1 MIFKTQFHY
10 FILNLLKIMNLNIK
24 IFLLCPIPDDQKPI
38 NEYIDLKENDFT
50 NFMLMSRKNYF
61 SKLFINF
68 LVGFVL
74 SIPLSF
80 LFNVSNQL
88 FLYSTFYSIS
98 FLILNFF
105 INLSRWSQLL
115 KRLRNSRLFYEEGS
129 WYDGQYWEKP
139 LELIKNDKLLTSQ
152 KIKPILKR
160 LIKTLLMLLSFN
172 GYVYYSYLN

>member
-1 MIFKTQFHY
+1 
-10 FILNLLKIMNLNIK
+10 MNLNIK

-38 NEYIDLKENDFT
+38 NEYINLKENDFT
-50 NFMLMSRKNYF
+50 NLMLLSKKNYF
-61 SKLFINF
+61 SKIFINF
-68 LVGFVL
+68 LIGFVL
-74 SIPLSF
+74 ATPLTF
-80 LFNVSNQL
+80 LFNVNSQL
-88 FLYSTFYSIS
+88 FLYNSFYSTS

-115 KRLRNSRLFYEEGS
+115 KRFRSSRLFYEEGS

-160 LIKTLLMLLSFN
+160 IIKTLMVLLSFN
-172 GYVYYSYLN
+172 VYLYWNYIG

>member
-1 MIFKTQFHY
+1 
-10 FILNLLKIMNLNIK
+10 MNLNIK

-38 NEYIDLKENDFT
+38 NEYINLKENDFT
-50 NFMLMSRKNYF
+50 NLMLLSKKNYF
-61 SKLFINF
+61 SKIFINF
-68 LVGFVL
+68 LIGFVL
-74 SIPLSF
+74 ATPLTF
-80 LFNVSNQL
+80 LFNVNSQL
-88 FLYSTFYSIS
+88 FLYNSFYSTS

-115 KRLRNSRLFYEEGS
+115 KRFRSSRLFYEEGS

>member
-1 MIFKTQFHY
+1 
-10 FILNLLKIMNLNIK
+10 MNLNIK

-38 NEYIDLKENDFT
+38 NEYINLKENDFT
-50 NFMLMSRKNYF
+50 NLMLLSKKNYF
-61 SKLFINF
+61 SKIFVNF
-68 LVGFVL
+68 LIGFVL
-74 SIPLSF
+74 ATPLTF
-80 LFNVSNQL
+80 LFNVNSQL
-88 FLYSTFYSIS
+88 FLYNSFYSTS

-115 KRLRNSRLFYEEGS
+115 KRFRSSRLFYEEGS

-160 LIKTLLMLLSFN
+160 IIKTLMVLLSFN
-172 GYVYYSYLN
+172 IYLYWNYIG

>member
-1 MIFKTQFHY
+1 
-10 FILNLLKIMNLNIK
+10 MNLNIK

-38 NEYIDLKENDFT
+38 NEYINLKENDFT
-50 NFMLMSRKNYF
+50 NLMLLSKKNYF
-61 SKLFINF
+61 SKIFINF
-68 LVGFVL
+68 LIGFVL
-74 SIPLSF
+74 ATPLTF
-80 LFNVSNQL
+80 LFNVNSQL
-88 FLYSTFYSIS
+88 FLYNSFYSTS

-115 KRLRNSRLFYEEGS
+115 KRFRSSRLFYEEGS

-160 LIKTLLMLLSFN
+160 IIETLIVLLSFN
-172 GYVYYSYLN
+172 VYLYWNYIG

>member
-1 MIFKTQFHY
+1 
-10 FILNLLKIMNLNIK
+10 MNLNIK

-38 NEYIDLKENDFT
+38 NEYINLKENDFT
-50 NFMLMSRKNYF
+50 NLMLLSKKNYF
-61 SKLFINF
+61 SKIFINF
-68 LVGFVL
+68 LIGFVL
-74 SIPLSF
+74 ATPLTF
-80 LFNVSNQL
+80 LFSVNSQL
-88 FLYSTFYSIS
+88 FLYNSFYSTS

-115 KRLRNSRLFYEEGS
+115 KRFRSSRLFYEEGS

-160 LIKTLLMLLSFN
+160 IIKTLIVLLSFN
-172 GYVYYSYLN
+172 VYLYWNYIG

>member
-1 MIFKTQFHY
+1 
-10 FILNLLKIMNLNIK
+10 MNLNIK

-38 NEYIDLKENDFT
+38 NEYINLKENDFT
-50 NFMLMSRKNYF
+50 NLMLLSKKNYF
-61 SKLFINF
+61 SKIFVNF
-68 LVGFVL
+68 LIGFVL
-74 SIPLSF
+74 ATPLTF
-80 LFNVSNQL
+80 LFNVNSQL
-88 FLYSTFYSIS
+88 FLYNSFYSTS

-115 KRLRNSRLFYEEGS
+115 KRFRSSRLFYEEGS

-160 LIKTLLMLLSFN
+160 IIKTLIVLLSFN
-172 GYVYYSYLN
+172 VYLYWNYIG